1 MSPELLFS
9 IASAAV
15 LPGWAVLVFVPGWRW
30 GSGLIAAVLLPAV
43 LGGLYL
49 TLMGL
54 NLIGADGGFGSLAE
68 VARLFENPS
77 LLLAGWVHYLAFDLF
92 IGAWEVRDA
101 RRLGIPHLLVV
112 PCLVLTFM
120 LGPVGLLLYLGLRV
134 GLRRRWM
141 MQAGS
146 SSASAGTVDC

>member
-1 MSPELLFS
+1 
-9 IASAAV
+9 V
-15 LPGWAVLVFVPGWRW
+15 
-30 GSGLIAAVLLPAV
+30 V

-54 NLIGADGGFGSLAE
+54 NLIGADGGFSSLAE

-146 SSASAGTVDC
+146 SSASAGTVNC

>member
-1 MSPELLFS
+1 
-9 IASAAV
+9 
-15 LPGWAVLVFVPGWRW
+15 WAVLVFVPGWRW
-30 GSGLIAAVLLPAV
+30 GSGFIAAVLLPAV

-146 SSASAGTVDC
+146 SSASAGTVDS

>member
-30 GSGLIAAVLLPAV
+30 GSGFIAAVLLPAV

-54 NLIGADGGFGSLAE
+54 NLIGTDGGFGSLAE

-112 PCLVLTFM
+112 PCLVLPFM
-120 LGPVGLLLYLGLRV
+120 RGPGGLLLYLGLRL
-134 GLRRRWM
+134 GLRRRWKIH
-141 MQAGS
+141 AGS
-146 SSASAGTVDC
+146 SSATAATVDS